1 MARNVKLLLIESVDT
16 LGIVGDVVNV
26 RLGYAR
32 NFLMPRGLATTPS
45 DELIKS
51 LSVKRAHAEQQVAEL
66 RKAREETVNK
76 LEGFHIALERP
87 TNDMGVLY
95 AAVTHAEIAT
105 LLVDMGHKNVR
116 PRDVRLAQTIK
127 RIGGYDVT
135 VKFDAELEATIK
147 LDVKSDRKLE
157 MLEEIKAAEEAA
169 RAAAHRHPAETAEG
183 AAPEADAAAE
193 GGEAKDAAAPAEAKP
208 KKAKAGGGEAKSA
221 GKGGWGAPKPEGK
234 PAAEA
239 KGEHKDKAEKAESK
253 PKKDKTKA

>member
-45 DELIKS
+45 EELIKS
-51 LSVKRAHAEQQVAEL
+51 LAAKRAQAEKHVAEL
-66 RKAREETVNK
+66 RKAREDTVHK

-87 TNDMGVLY
+87 TNDMGILY

-105 LLVDMGHKNVR
+105 LLAGMGHKNVR

-127 RIGGYDVT
+127 RIGSYDVT
-135 VKFDAELEATIK
+135 VKFDSDLEAAIK

-157 MLEEIKAAEEAA
+157 MLEEIQAAEEAA
-169 RAAAHRHPAETAEG
+169 RAAAHRHPAEGEQP
-183 AAPEADAAAE
+183 APEVGAGEAKDGGA
-193 GGEAKDAAAPAEAKP
+193 GGEAKPR
-208 KKAKAGGGEAKSA
+208 KAKGE
-221 GKGGWGAPKPEGK
+221 GKGGGAD
-234 PAAEA
+234 
-239 KGEHKDKAEKAESK
+239 KGEAKAEKAEK
-253 PKKDKTKA
+253 PAKAEAKGDHKAEKSDKGGEAKGKKDKAKA